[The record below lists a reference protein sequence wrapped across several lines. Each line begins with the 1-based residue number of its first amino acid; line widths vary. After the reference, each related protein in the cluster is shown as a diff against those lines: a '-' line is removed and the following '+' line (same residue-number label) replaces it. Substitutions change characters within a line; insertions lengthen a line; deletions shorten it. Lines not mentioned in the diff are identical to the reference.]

1 MFACINRIPKFSW
14 PYHRHEEKKDHS
26 SQPYEDPEMTFL
38 LPPRDMITGAVAAI
52 SDPRGDLENGSHTL
66 RKQEEQKT
74 REGGPGSLQTP
85 ESCLPLHF
93 FMRRRNKPSQLN

>member
-1 MFACINRIPKFSW
+1 MFACINRIPNFSW
-14 PYHRHEEKKDHS
+14 PYRRHEEKKDHS

-74 REGGPGSLQTP
+74 RAGGPWFP
-85 ESCLPLHF
+85 ADARELPTSALLYA
-93 FMRRRNKPSQLN
+93 KKK

>member
-1 MFACINRIPKFSW
+1 MFACINRIPNFSW
-14 PYHRHEEKKDHS
+14 PYRRHEEKKDHS

-74 REGGPGSLQTP
+74 RGGGPWFP
-85 ESCLPLHF
+85 ADARELPTSALLYA
-93 FMRRRNKPSQLN
+93 KKK

>member
-1 MFACINRIPKFSW
+1 MFACIDGIPNFSW
-14 PYHRHEEKKDHS
+14 PYRRHEEKKDHS

-74 REGGPGSLQTP
+74 RGGALVPCRRQRVAYLCTSLC
-85 ESCLPLHF
+85 EEEINHLS
-93 FMRRRNKPSQLN
+93 